1 MMWNRY
7 AHPSKNIERTEQQ
20 AYDWRSEL
28 IAIVL
33 IVVIVAAFAFVG
45 SVWLQQQR

>member
-1 MMWNRY
+1 MMWKRY
-7 AHPSKNIERTEQQ
+7 AHPSKNIEETEQQ
-20 AYDWRSEL
+20 SYDWRAEI
-28 IAIVL
+28 IAIVV